1 MSNIVFA
8 KPGDAM
14 WKLVSPGQASHWL
27 FDYLGKVAF
36 QSLVSIGGRCYFSSP
51 EGSVYVLRL
60 QPLPRLVEIVNQRS
74 NKMSRD
80 AYNQM
85 VLFTGANGIT
95 GCIELIQVD
104 IAGKRLVP
112 LSSLGGRAVFVGETH
127 CVAVSTKTFP
137 SIAPDAIYTSYRQ
150 QYGANFGICH
160 LSNMSVD
167 PVHEFDRDKDLRLIP
182 RDRPCNIDQYLVCY
196 VDRRGT
202 FSGACI
208 IHAYHLHP
216 FPGRIL

>member
-80 AYNQM
+80 DTVRRYRYIHSFLIGEGSMGRLLMVRYHRNIDYLGGMAAYNQM

-137 SIAPDAIYTSYRQ
+137 SIAPDAIYTRNST
-150 QYGANFGICH
+150 H
-160 LSNMSVD
+160 
-167 PVHEFDRDKDLRLIP
+167 
-182 RDRPCNIDQYLVCY
+182 
-196 VDRRGT
+196 
-202 FSGACI
+202 
-208 IHAYHLHP
+208 
-216 FPGRIL
+216 